1 MFKFTRFGYL
11 NGFIMKCIHLLNA
24 LKKLSFSI
32 IYVIIIIYKYFES
45 ACIFIFYILIF

>member
-1 MFKFTRFGYL
+1 MDL
-11 NGFIMKCIHLLNA
+11 LWNAFIFWMPW
-24 LKKLSFSI
+24 KKLSFSI